1 MRLVRLGNDPS
12 AHVEGVEADLR
23 AALATWG
30 AGTELAGGIAL
41 LDCTPPGS
49 LRPLD
54 AVIVLPR
61 GVIVVV
67 GVDLPGPAMKLEA
80 PLQGQWKVDGW
91 PLIRDD
97 GLLNPAVEALAA
109 ATALTQRLQA
119 ERIEPLPVSTI
130 VAVGPYVAQ
139 VLQPTGDLHRGIRV
153 LHPAPT
159 ALLAAVKELS
169 TYERPCTA
177 EAARRLLSS
186 VDSRTIALTAG
197 ELVAEGFADSVSPDL
212 ASASTMLIP
221 RFTADGRPAPPRTA
235 PPRAKTKPKRPAWLP
250 IAGLALA
257 GLALILLIAIVARSC
272 GSDSTGAQ
280 PEGTP
285 TSQLQDTAPPPPE
298 STVEGLDFVPR
309 GSSRETDC
317 EPRAFGQVQQW
328 LRENPCTGLVR
339 SLFEVNEERKAAVS
353 VVVVSFADAVQA
365 ERFQALA
372 DDEKSGGMT
381 ELLREG
387 RSWPGGPSSF
397 AHAVS
402 STSRDGTR
410 VRIVRAVWV
419 SQETKPTD
427 VVLQG
432 IAERALRL
440 PLPG

>member
-1 MRLVRLGNDPS
+1 MRLVRLGDDPS
-12 AHVEGVEADLR
+12 ARVEGVEADLR
-23 AALATWG
+23 AALSTWG
-30 AGTELAGGIAL
+30 AGTDLAGGIAL

-97 GLLNPAVEALAA
+97 GLLNPAVEALTAA
-109 ATALTQRLQA
+109 SALTQRLQA

-139 VLQPTGDLHRGIRV
+139 VLQPTGDLHRGVRV

-159 ALLAAVKELS
+159 AMLAAVKELS

-186 VDSRTIALTAG
+186 VDRRTAALTAG

-221 RFTADGRPAPPRTA
+221 RFTADGRPAPPRPAA
-235 PPRAKTKPKRPAWLP
+235 PRPKKRQPWLP
-250 IAGLALA
+250 LAGLALA
-257 GLALILLIAIVARSC
+257 GLALVLLIATVAQSC
-272 GSDSTGAQ
+272 SAEPAQ
-280 PEGTP
+280 PEG
-285 TSQLQDTAPPPPE
+285 SGAVSSLRSAEPPE
-298 STVEGLDFVPR
+298 STVDGLDFVPR

-317 EPRAFGQVQQW
+317 GPRAFGQLQQW
-328 LRENPCTGLVR
+328 LRENPCTALVR

-365 ERFQALA
+365 QRFQALA
-372 DDEKSGGMT
+372 DDEQSGGVN

-397 AHAVS
+397 AQAVS

-419 SQETKPTD
+419 SQETKQTD

>member
-1 MRLVRLGNDPS
+1 MRLVRLGDDPS
-12 AHVEGVEADLR
+12 ARVDGVEADLR
-23 AALATWG
+23 AALSTWG
-30 AGTELAGGIAL
+30 VGTDLAGGVAL

-97 GLLNPAVEALAA
+97 GLLNPAVEALSAA
-109 ATALTQRLQA
+109 SALTQRLQA
-119 ERIEPLPVSTI
+119 ERIEPLPVSTV

-186 VDSRTIALTAG
+186 VDRRTATLTAG

-221 RFTADGRPAPPRTA
+221 RFTADGRPAPPRPAA
-235 PPRAKTKPKRPAWLP
+235 PKPKAKRPPWLP
-250 IAGLALA
+250 IAGLAVA
-257 GLALILLIAIVARSC
+257 ALALVLLIAAVARSC
-272 GSDSTGAQ
+272 GSEAPESNGSGAVSALHS
-280 PEGTP
+280 PE
-285 TSQLQDTAPPPPE
+285 PPE
-298 STVEGLDFVPR
+298 STVDGLDFVPR

-317 EPRAFGQVQQW
+317 GPRAFGQVQQW
-328 LRENPCTGLVR
+328 LRENPCTALVR

-372 DDEKSGGMT
+372 DDEQSGGVT

-397 AHAVS
+397 AQAVS
-402 STSRDGTR
+402 STSRDGSR

-419 SQETKPTD
+419 GQETKPTD

>member
-1 MRLVRLGNDPS
+1 MRLVRLGDDPS
-12 AHVEGVEADLR
+12 ARVEGVEADMR
-23 AALATWG
+23 AALSTWG
-30 AGTELAGGIAL
+30 AGTDLAGGIAL

-97 GLLNPAVEALAA
+97 GLLNPAVEALTAA
-109 ATALTQRLQA
+109 SALTQRLQA

-139 VLQPTGDLHRGIRV
+139 VLQPTGDLHRGVRV

-159 ALLAAVKELS
+159 AMLAAVKELS

-186 VDSRTIALTAG
+186 VDRRTATLTAG

-221 RFTADGRPAPPRTA
+221 RFTADGRPAPPRPAT
-235 PPRAKTKPKRPAWLP
+235 PRPKKRQPWLP
-250 IAGLALA
+250 LAGLALA
-257 GLALILLIAIVARSC
+257 GLALVLLIATVAQSC
-272 GSDSTGAQ
+272 SGEPAR
-280 PEGTP
+280 PEGGGAV
-285 TSQLQDTAPPPPE
+285 SSLRSAEPPE
-298 STVEGLDFVPR
+298 STVDGLDFVPR
-309 GSSRETDC
+309 GSSREADC
-317 EPRAFGQVQQW
+317 GPRAYGQLQQW
-328 LRENPCTGLVR
+328 LRENPCTALVR

-365 ERFQALA
+365 QRFQVLA
-372 DDEKSGGMT
+372 DDEQSGGVN

-397 AHAVS
+397 APAVA

-419 SQETKPTD
+419 GQETKQTD

>member
-1 MRLVRLGNDPS
+1 MRLVRLGDDPT
-12 AHVEGVEADLR
+12 ARVDGVEADLR

-97 GLLNPAVEALAA
+97 GLLNPAVEALTAA
-109 ATALTQRLQA
+109 AALTQRLQA
-119 ERIEPLPVSTI
+119 ERIEPLPVSTV

-139 VLQPTGDLHRGIRV
+139 VLQPTGDLHRGVRV

-186 VDSRTIALTAG
+186 VDRRTSTLTAG

-221 RFTADGRPAPPRTA
+221 RFTEDGRPAPPR
-235 PPRAKTKPKRPAWLP
+235 PPVARPRPKGKQPQWLVYGGL
-250 IAGLALA
+250 GLALV
-257 GLALILLIAIVARSC
+257 ALVLLIAMVAQSC
-272 GSDSTGAQ
+272 GTPSAQ
-280 PEGTP
+280 PD
-285 TSQLQDTAPPPPE
+285 SSAPVASLRSEAPPE
-298 STVEGLDFVPR
+298 STVDGLDFVPR

-317 EPRAFGQVQQW
+317 GPRAFGQVQQW
-328 LRENPCTGLVR
+328 LRDNPCTALVR

-353 VVVVSFADAVQA
+353 VVVVSFAEAPQA
-365 ERFQALA
+365 ERFQQLA
-372 DDEKSGGMT
+372 DSEQAGGVS

-387 RSWPGGPSSF
+387 RGWPGGPSSF
-397 AHAVS
+397 AHAVTTS
-402 STSRDGTR
+402 SRDGTR

-419 SQETKPTD
+419 GQDTQQTD